1 MNGLPSSIYST
12 TNTSLTPL
20 ATSPLSRLPAVLRD
34 DREHSSISPG
44 LANASTPNLI
54 ANFPNGYFDQTSS
67 MLKTPKS
74 PTSPLVNPFASP
86 VTEAQ
91 STVPGLPSPPS
102 RRSIVESPAR
112 TKPLVVKKKSVPPVN
127 LNPEELAKI
136 NQEIAQV
143 AKILET
149 APSLDVKATLPHK
162 ASSSSSSTR
171 PTAQAIFASSP
182 KKVVPVSSVSTT
194 TVAVPNNSGLPAL
207 PFRVVKPSL
216 ETLEKAMSIALFFE
230 QYYHALLKP
239 AARVRTSKPAAA
251 PIHPGNYVLNRAR
264 RLAQLEQS
272 FLLPENRFMSEG
284 EKESQR
290 EELIRDENVM
300 LRERRRKVDVKGFEM
315 GRVIGHGAFGVV
327 RIAREY
333 QSGRLV
339 AIKQLRKA
347 E

>member
-1 MNGLPSSIYST
+1 
-12 TNTSLTPL
+12 
-20 ATSPLSRLPAVLRD
+20 
-34 DREHSSISPG
+34 
-44 LANASTPNLI
+44 
-54 ANFPNGYFDQTSS
+54 
-67 MLKTPKS
+67 
-74 PTSPLVNPFASP
+74 
-86 VTEAQ
+86 
-91 STVPGLPSPPS
+91 
-102 RRSIVESPAR
+102 
-112 TKPLVVKKKSVPPVN
+112 VVKKKSVPPVN

-143 AKILET
+143 TKILET

-171 PTAQAIFASSP
+171 PTAQAIFANSP
-182 KKVVPVSSVSTT
+182 KKVGPVSSVSTT
-194 TVAVPNNSGLPAL
+194 TAAVPNTSGLPAL

-284 EKESQR
+284 EKESLR